1 MNLYEMFDEQKPLTL
16 IDALRDFLP
25 IAIAH
30 LELDHIPKIKLV
42 KSLDDTTF
50 GRYVDN
56 EKVIYAVVAN
66 RNPVDILRTIAH
78 EMVHYKQGQDEQLH
92 SDSGETGSD
101 IENEANAEGGVI
113 MREFNE
119 QFPQYLQ
126 SSSVQLSESAV
137 PDLSAG
143 IPIQNIIDAERRW
156 SDGERIFAFHEQ
168 DDEPHEVRTFQELRS
183 YAPDQLLALP

>member
-1 MNLYEMFDEQKPLTL
+1 MNLYEMFNESKQPTL

-119 QFPQYLQ
+119 KFPQYLQ
-126 SSSVQLSESAV
+126 SKSVQLAESAV

>member
-1 MNLYEMFDEQKPLTL
+1 MNLYEMFNESKQPTL

-50 GRYVDN
+50 GRYVDD

-92 SDSGETGSD
+92 SDSGETGSP

-119 QFPQYLQ
+119 KFPQYLQ
-126 SSSVQLSESAV
+126 SKSVQLAESAV

>member
-1 MNLYEMFDEQKPLTL
+1 MNLYEMFNESKQPTL

-78 EMVHYKQGQDEQLH
+78 EMVHYKQGQEHQLTN
-92 SDSGETGSD
+92 DSGETGSD

-119 QFPQYLQ
+119 KFPQYLQ
-126 SSSVQLSESAV
+126 SKSVQLAESAI
-137 PDLSAG
+137 PDLLAG
-143 IPIQNIIDAERRW
+143 VPIQNIIDAERRW
-156 SDGERIFAFHEQ
+156 SNGERIFAFHEQ
-168 DDEPHEVRTFQELRS
+168 DDEPHEVRTFEELRS
-183 YAPDQLLALP
+183 YAPDQLMALA